1 MAAQPRIDVH
11 DVGLTLAGHTIYK
24 SLTLEIPES
33 KLFFLLGPSGCGK
46 STLLRLIAGLIEP
59 TGGTINVDGA
69 VLEAAVQCANARARL
84 LLCGHSSEY
93 ESKGAQINSQDI
105 LYKRLAIEGFL
116 VWEHTDAFAQAGK
129 ALADAAAA
137 GNIQLD
143 ETIHHGLA
151 NAPAA
156 LRAMLDGRG
165 IGKHLVKLE
174 D

>member
-1 MAAQPRIDVH
+1 
-11 DVGLTLAGHTIYK
+11 T
-24 SLTLEIPES
+24 
-33 KLFFLLGPSGCGK
+33 
-46 STLLRLIAGLIEP
+46 
-59 TGGTINVDGA
+59 
-69 VLEAAVQCANARARL
+69 VLESAMQCAKARARL
-84 LLCGHSSEY
+84 LLCGSISEY
-93 ESKGAQINSQDI
+93 YSQGEQINSQCI
-105 LYKRLAIEGFL
+105 RYLRLAIEGFL
-116 VWEHTDAFAQAGK
+116 FWKHSDAFAQGGK
-129 ALADAAAA
+129 ALADAAAS